1 MVALP
6 LRRGYGQ
13 TGGPWLENFGS
24 CSSPDYYRA
33 GMTTA
38 QDIRTAIDYFRG
50 RPEVQR
56 DRILLIGLSAG
67 GWGSLAA
74 ASQNPAGVFAVI
86 NFAGGRGGGHP
97 KVGNCAPRRLVDAAA
112 RYGSTARIPTLW
124 LYAANDS
131 FFAPDLARKMSG
143 AFIRA
148 GGRAEYVALPAFG
161 SDGHRLF
168 GAADGRALWQPRVET
183 FLETLKHEDRSCRR
197 RSGGRRLSGVAS
209 TGETSVIMDWHAHIY
224 TPEEAAGD
232 LGTLDGKHG
241 PKWGERG
248 CPMVLENF
256 LEAHYA
262 NGIDISVVTNAAH
275 YLRGKADREELAA
288 VQKWTDYAA
297 DVQEKHKGTLYSFAT
312 ILPCGGPAF
321 LKEAERAIRQLG
333 LKGIFIHSS
342 HKGHYP
348 DDDEA
353 RPFWALVQ
361 ELDVPVMI
369 HPPHLGF
376 GEERMKEYRLAS
388 SIGRPFDLC
397 LALGRLIVR
406 GILEDFPGV
415 KIVAS
420 HGGGGICETIS
431 RMDYAYELQ
440 DEAFFLGSYAPM
452 KIRHA
457 PSHYLKRMYL
467 DTVTYNLPAVKMVLE
482 WMGPDRVIYGS
493 DAPPLTSLKPRAI
506 KLINDLDLPA
516 AERDAIFWANAARL
530 LKLPLGR
537 AAHAA

>member
-1 MVALP
+1 
-6 LRRGYGQ
+6 
-13 TGGPWLENFGS
+13 
-24 CSSPDYYRA
+24 
-33 GMTTA
+33 
-38 QDIRTAIDYFRG
+38 
-50 RPEVQR
+50 
-56 DRILLIGLSAG
+56 
-67 GWGSLAA
+67 
-74 ASQNPAGVFAVI
+74 VI
-86 NFAGGRGGGHP
+86 
-97 KVGNCAPRRLVDAAA
+97 
-112 RYGSTARIPTLW
+112 I
-124 LYAANDS
+124 
-131 FFAPDLARKMSG
+131 
-143 AFIRA
+143 
-148 GGRAEYVALPAFG
+148 
-161 SDGHRLF
+161 
-168 GAADGRALWQPRVET
+168 
-183 FLETLKHEDRSCRR
+183 
-197 RSGGRRLSGVAS
+197 
-209 TGETSVIMDWHAHIY
+209 DWHAHIY
-224 TPEEAAGD
+224 TPEEAADD
-232 LGTLDGKHG
+232 LGTLDGKNG

-275 YLRGKADREELAA
+275 YLRGKADHEELAA
-288 VQKWTDYAA
+288 IQKWTDYAA
-297 DVQEKHKGTLYSFAT
+297 EVQEKHKGTLYSFAT

-321 LKEAERAIRQLG
+321 IKEAERAIRELG

-353 RPFWALVQ
+353 RPFWELVQ

-406 GILEDFPGV
+406 GILEDFPRV

-440 DEAFFLGSYAPM
+440 EEAFFLGSYAPM
-452 KIRHA
+452 KIKHA
-457 PSHYLKRMYL
+457 PSHYLKKMYL
-467 DTVTYNLPAVKMVLE
+467 DTVTYNLPAVKMVLD
-482 WMGPDRVIYGS
+482 WMGSDRVIYGS

-506 KLINDLDLPA
+506 KLIKDLDLPA
-516 AERDAIFWANAARL
+516 ADRDAIFWANAAGL
-530 LKLPLGR
+530 LKLLLAR
-537 AAHAA
+537 AANAA